1 MKNNLGLKDLSD
13 KELQERLEAE
23 QMQLVKMRINHAV
36 SPLENPNLL
45 GITRK
50 NIARI
55 NTEITLRK
63 KVAVK
68 DSSEN

>member
-1 MKNNLGLKDLSD
+1 MKNNLGLKELSD

-23 QMQLVKMRINHAV
+23 QMQLVKMKINHAV

-45 GITRK
+45 ATIRK

-55 NTEITLRK
+55 NTEISLRRK
-63 KVAVK
+63 LAN
-68 DSSEN
+68 ENK

>member
-1 MKNNLGLKDLSD
+1 MLKDLSD

-36 SPLENPNLL
+36 SPLENPNILNT
-45 GITRK
+45 TRK

-55 NTEITLRK
+55 NTEIRMRQI
-63 KVAVK
+63 
-68 DSSEN
+68 SSENSKVE

>member
-23 QMQLVKMRINHAV
+23 QMTLVKMKINHAV
-36 SPLENPNLL
+36 SPLDNTNILKV
-45 GITRK
+45 TRR

-55 NTEITLRK
+55 HTEITKRQMSSVSS
-63 KVAVK
+63 KV
-68 DSSEN
+68 E

>member
-1 MKNNLGLKDLSD
+1 MKNNLGLKELSD

-23 QMQLVKMRINHAV
+23 QRELVKMKINHAV

-45 GITRK
+45 ATTRK

-55 NTEITLRK
+55 NTEI
-63 KVAVK
+63 
-68 DSSEN
+68 